1 MLVCL
6 SCNIEYKDDKK
17 FCNYCGGRLVTKED
31 LPSSQKNTDKK
42 EEEKTDQKLFCPNCK
57 IIYEFGSS
65 CIQCGSALVTQ
76 ILPKEKEALETD
88 VKKPGDEKESFQTEK
103 PEEQQTEEPR
113 QNLICPTCKIIY
125 EHGNFCIKCGLTL
138 VPRSLTQTE
147 EEPKISPQP
156 EVEEKPIPLQTFQE
170 QLNEIPRQKLVCPH
184 CRIIYEHG
192 NACIRCG
199 STLVTE
205 IPSQEKKEPELPKAS
220 EVSSSTPVPEVGTR
234 LPDSAGVAWV
244 KKEEPEAAPTLE
256 VEEETPGAET
266 PEQQDTKK
274 PADHSERRSSHPG
287 KRKVNYRRLFL
298 EVGSISIM
306 VLAGGYFVW
315 SIYAHFIMKEPASR
329 TPSKE
334 ISGPAPR
341 GSSMASNP
349 TATVS
354 IPKESD
360 KRETEQGSV
369 LPKEKPELAPPPA
382 STLTPSDVLVADTL
396 EIGKV
401 KDLLDSIKQA
411 NLQKNIDLFM
421 SCYATDFKDREGKG
435 KATVAF
441 WKQFDYLVLSYDLK
455 NSSISGDTAKAKVE
469 WLIKIS
475 STTGG
480 QPQESKTIMDVTLKK
495 EEGGWKI
502 KEVKQVR

>member
-65 CIQCGSALVTQ
+65 CIQCGSALVTK
-76 ILPKEKEALETD
+76 IPSKEKEALETD
-88 VKKPGDEKESFQTEK
+88 VKKPGDEKEPFQTEN
-103 PEEQQTEEPR
+103 PEGQQTEQSR

-138 VPRSLTQTE
+138 VPQASTQTE

-156 EVEEKPIPLQTFQE
+156 EVEKRPIPLQTFQE
-170 QLNEIPRQKLVCPH
+170 QLDEIPRQKLICPN
-184 CRIIYEHG
+184 CRIIYERG

-205 IPSQEKKEPELPKAS
+205 IPSQEKKEPELPKTP
-220 EVSSSTPVPEVGTR
+220 EVSPLTPEPEVGTR

-244 KKEEPEAAPTLE
+244 KKEEPEAAPTLG
-256 VEEETPGAET
+256 VEEETPGTET

-274 PADHSERRSSHPG
+274 PADHLERKSGYP
-287 KRKVNYRRLFL
+287 RKQRVNYRRLFI

-306 VLAGGYFVW
+306 VLAGGYFIW
-315 SIYAHFIMKEPASR
+315 SIYAHFITKEPASK
-329 TPSKE
+329 TPDKE
-334 ISGPAPR
+334 VSSPAPL
-341 GSSMASNP
+341 SFSMATNP

-354 IPKESD
+354 IPKETD
-360 KRETEQGSV
+360 KREAEQGSV
-369 LPKEKPELAPPPA
+369 PPREKPELVPPQA
-382 STLTPSDVLVADTL
+382 SNSTTSDALVRETL

-421 SCYATDFKDREGKG
+421 SCYATDFKDREGKR
-435 KATVAF
+435 KSTLAF
-441 WKQFDYLVLSYDLK
+441 WKQFDYLTLSYDLK
-455 NSSISGDTAKAKVE
+455 TSSISGDAAKAKIE